1 MSTTASCCSP
11 AIVTDEVINYPTTA
25 YKQSTTVGNDP
36 TTVAKEKL
44 VHARVSRADAND
56 FDDDAVC
63 N

>member
-1 MSTTASCCSP
+1 MSTAALCCSP
-11 AIVTDEVINYPTTA
+11 AIVNYGWSNYATSV

-36 TTVAKEKL
+36 TTVAKENL